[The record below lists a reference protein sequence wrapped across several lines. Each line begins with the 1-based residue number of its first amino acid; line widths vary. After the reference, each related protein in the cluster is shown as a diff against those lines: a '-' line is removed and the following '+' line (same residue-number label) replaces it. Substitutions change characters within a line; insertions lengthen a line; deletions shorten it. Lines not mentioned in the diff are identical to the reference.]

1 MTAIQMPKL
10 GHTMTE
16 GKVIRW
22 HKQPGEAVREG
33 EAILTIETDKTE
45 VEIES
50 PVAGVMGA
58 HAAPEGA
65 TVAVGGMLVTLLAP
79 GETQP
84 AASVPA
90 PASSPLSALRSSS
103 PASGSTAARRTLA
116 SPRARRLA
124 AEYGIDVARIT
135 GHGT

>member
-1 MTAIQMPKL
+1 MITIQMPKL

-22 HKQPGEAVREG
+22 HKQPGEAVRQG

-50 PVAGVMGA
+50 PVDGMMGV
-58 HAAPEGA
+58 HAAREGD

-79 GETQP
+79 DETQP
-84 AASVPA
+84 AAS
-90 PASSPLSALRSSS
+90 ASAS
-103 PASGSTAARRTLA
+103 ASGSLSAQRSLLPA
-116 SPRARRLA
+116 S
-124 AEYGIDVARIT
+124 
-135 GHGT
+135 

>member
-22 HKQPGEAVREG
+22 HKQPGEAVRHG
-33 EAILTIETDKTE
+33 ETILTIETDKTE

-50 PVAGVMGA
+50 PVAGMMGVY
-58 HAAPEGA
+58 AAREGD

-79 GETQP
+79 GEHNPQP
-84 AASVPA
+84 A
-90 PASSPLSALRSSS
+90 
-103 PASGSTAARRTLA
+103 RR
-116 SPRARRLA
+116 RRVDRTILA
-124 AEYGIDVARIT
+124 ALIIVRVRWPYGWATHARIAT
-135 GHGT
+135 RPTAGG